1 MCLCVCVEM
10 DEKRA
15 RRFPGR
21 CVKKKSA
28 GTGGAE
34 IAVVNFAP
42 VQVINVHHTASASV
56 QRLSSSFLPSFLP
69 FFLSFAP
76 RSLDTI
82 TPPLRP
88 YSSNLNVRSSFTR
101 LETYSSPKVSS
112 FSR

>member
-1 MCLCVCVEM
+1 MCLCVCVCVEM

-76 RSLDTI
+76 FARS
-82 TPPLRP
+82 TPSPLP
-88 YSSNLNVRSSFTR
+88 FALI
-101 LETYSSPKVSS
+101 LAI
-112 FSR
+112 